1 MDDSRRNDD
10 IEAYDGEDQNP
21 SVSYDSNQTVDN
33 NISQNIPEDD
43 LAFYEEEASR
53 MQDYQEY
60 DVPPE
65 MMGNQPPQED
75 VQDNT
80 PQQEANE
87 EVNVN
92 PSQSHYQTDEK
103 GRVIITGDSDFDLNE
118 ILNSGESNEK
128 NKERNQKED
137 YSAEDGAGD
146 NAGFDEFI
154 DDEEKIYPQLTT
166 DEKEALSEYV
176 DSNKDTIKKNG
187 ENTYRMNELYD
198 QLERVIPDD
207 DRRKEFV
214 EHLDQNAT
222 LENDYMVN
230 QDFLRNTID
239 NSSVIDADVSE
250 LQANP
255 YSEWAPKETNS
266 NEQSDSNKGGDGDNN
281 KEGKGK
287 EGKGK
292 EGNKKGQ
299 EYDPSQNRKEQSEIL
314 GELTYQ
320 FVARALEKP
329 WLYVYG
335 KSKKAASGPM
345 SKAKQL
351 KRALFNKPNKSANQ
365 VVEQPLA
372 DEYLEK
378 IKKEKLER
386 IEAIDKRR
394 RDIQKEANRLHHQDK
409 VPTDRRVKFEKSVR
423 NFSDDLKRH
432 GNDILDPKNY
442 KNDDS
447 FKDMLKKQLKLEK
460 SVESLTKSKKI
471 DPKTFT
477 DLQKKAGE
485 FFSQVSGMAES
496 ISKNIA
502 NLFRKG

>member
-214 EHLDQNAT
+214 
-222 LENDYMVN
+222 
-230 QDFLRNTID
+230 
-239 NSSVIDADVSE
+239 
-250 LQANP
+250 
-255 YSEWAPKETNS
+255 
-266 NEQSDSNKGGDGDNN
+266 
-281 KEGKGK
+281 
-287 EGKGK
+287 
-292 EGNKKGQ
+292 
-299 EYDPSQNRKEQSEIL
+299 
-314 GELTYQ
+314 
-320 FVARALEKP
+320 
-329 WLYVYG
+329 
-335 KSKKAASGPM
+335 
-345 SKAKQL
+345 
-351 KRALFNKPNKSANQ
+351 
-365 VVEQPLA
+365 
-372 DEYLEK
+372 
-378 IKKEKLER
+378 
-386 IEAIDKRR
+386 
-394 RDIQKEANRLHHQDK
+394 
-409 VPTDRRVKFEKSVR
+409 
-423 NFSDDLKRH
+423 
-432 GNDILDPKNY
+432 
-442 KNDDS
+442 
-447 FKDMLKKQLKLEK
+447 
-460 SVESLTKSKKI
+460 
-471 DPKTFT
+471 
-477 DLQKKAGE
+477 
-485 FFSQVSGMAES
+485 
-496 ISKNIA
+496 
-502 NLFRKG
+502 